1 MERIEFQSSNIKCAG
16 CVANVENGLKELDG
30 VVDINVDIAS
40 NMVTVQGSNLDR
52 TVIENKLTELGYPV
66 Q

>member
-1 MERIEFQSSNIKCAG
+1 MEKIEFQSSNIKCGG

-30 VVDINVDIAS
+30 ITDINVDIAS
-40 NMVTVQGSNLDR
+40 NIVTVQGTSLDK
-52 TVIENKLTELGYPV
+52 TVIENKLSELGYPV